1 VRRQNRKTSKHR
13 VSRWLRLL
21 SSIAL
26 ACLFSVIFT
35 FVATAQQ
42 QTVDLVNRA
51 GFSYDIP
58 GGGSVVA
65 PSNTLGANFSVLVD
79 PAGRILDCG
88 GQPFSN
94 YNGFTVGL
102 YDPLGNFGEIAA
114 LVPLTPTLPAPGV
127 PRGFAPNFFNTNPF
141 VMTSVSNGTYNFLL
155 NPALGQLATGKT
167 YILLISPPTELGLQE
182 RRIRIVVGNKNANG
196 TYAYTATAL
205 DGQPISIQGAAIFEQ
220 GTISTTV
227 SSNFLAFG
235 INTNL
240 CESRAIQIIKT
251 GDRAAVEPG
260 DIPVYRVE
268 VKNLTLTTIT
278 NLVVTDTLPVGFQIA
293 ESSVSASIGGVAV
306 PVTLTRNGRNL
317 TFTVTGSLPPRNQD
331 KRLNIVYAAITTPD
345 AVRGSGQNSASVRG
359 IRADNGRAISD
370 GPAVYTMRIRPGIL
384 SDCGTV
390 IGRVFVDKNFD
401 GEQQPNEPGVPNA
414 VVFMDDGN
422 RIITDPNGLYSV
434 MNVIS
439 GSRTLALDLT
449 SLPGYTLAPNLY
461 FIERNSQS
469 RLVRLEPGGLVRA
482 NFAVTP
488 IFQGDK
494 QGDQGGQKQ

>member
-1 VRRQNRKTSKHR
+1 M
-13 VSRWLRLL
+13 
-21 SSIAL
+21 
-26 ACLFSVIFT
+26 ACLLSVIFT

-42 QTVDLVNRA
+42 QQTIDLVNRA
-51 GFSYDIP
+51 GYSYTIP
-58 GGGSVVA
+58 SGGSVTG
-65 PSNTLGANFSVLVD
+65 PSNTLGANYSTLVD
-79 PAGRILDCG
+79 PAGRILDCA

-94 YNGFTVGL
+94 YDGFRVGL

-114 LVPLTPTLPAPGV
+114 IVSLTPTVPPPGV
-127 PRGFAPNFFNTNPF
+127 PRGFPPNFQNVNPF
-141 VMTSVSNGTYNFLL
+141 VMTSLSDGTYNFLL
-155 NPALGQLATGKT
+155 NPALGQLAQGKT
-167 YILLISPPTELGLQE
+167 YILLITPPTDSGLQE
-182 RRIRIVVGNKNANG
+182 RRIRIVVGNSNPNG
-196 TYAYTATAL
+196 TYAFSATAL

-227 SSNFLAFG
+227 GSNFLTFG
-235 INTNL
+235 IGVNL
-240 CESRAIQIIKT
+240 CEERALQIIKT
-251 GDRAAVEPG
+251 GDRAAAEPG
-260 DIPVYRVE
+260 DIPVYRIE
-268 VKNLTLTTIT
+268 VKNLTSSTIT

-293 ESSVSASIGGVAV
+293 ENSVRASIGGVAV
-306 PVTLTRNGRNL
+306 PVTLTRDGRNL

-331 KRLNIVYAAITTPD
+331 KRLNIVYAAIVTPD

-359 IRADNGRAISD
+359 IRADNGRGVGD
-370 GPAVYTMRIRPGIL
+370 GPAIYTMRIRPGIV
-384 SDCGTV
+384 SDCGTI

-401 GEQQPNEPGVPNA
+401 GEQQPGEPGVPNA

-422 RIITDPNGLYSV
+422 RIVTDPNGLYSV

-439 GSRTLALDLT
+439 GSRSLVLDLT

-488 IFQGDK
+488 IFQGDT
-494 QGDQGGQKQ
+494 QGGQKQ